1 MLTYRLRGEMEKIMA
16 ELKELRKFM
25 NMTQKELA
33 EKSGINLRQIQK
45 YEYGEY
51 DTSKMMLRNAIA
63 LADALECDVRELSEL
78 NLNIFTNEAK
88 EAIKDGEMDLHD
100 LLRMDKYQK
109 IKKLSKIGEFEST
122 FYESY
127 KWIPETLFD
136 KLTPDELAKLVDS
149 FYDCYSLGKNAR

>member
-1 MLTYRLRGEMEKIMA
+1 MRCAPDSLAKNNNLKNELSYRLRGEKEKIMA

-63 LADALECDVRELSEL
+63 LADALECDVRELL
-78 NLNIFTNEAK
+78 
-88 EAIKDGEMDLHD
+88 
-100 LLRMDKYQK
+100 
-109 IKKLSKIGEFEST
+109 
-122 FYESY
+122 
-127 KWIPETLFD
+127 
-136 KLTPDELAKLVDS
+136 
-149 FYDCYSLGKNAR
+149 